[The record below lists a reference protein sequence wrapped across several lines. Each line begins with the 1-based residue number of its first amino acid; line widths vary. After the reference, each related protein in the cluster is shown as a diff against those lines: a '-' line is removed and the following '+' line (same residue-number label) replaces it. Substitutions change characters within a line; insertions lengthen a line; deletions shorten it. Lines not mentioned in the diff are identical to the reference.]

1 MTDTPQVPED
11 VVARFQPRTTV
22 FSGGKYDH
30 ETFAYQLLEPTT
42 AQAGEK
48 LPLVLF
54 LHGLGEC
61 GDDNRLQLMYL
72 PEQMSTP
79 AWRERYPCYF
89 IAPQCRLEERWITS
103 LSPSVPV
110 RWGEGPDERL
120 TTTEQLSVVEQI
132 LDTACAELPI
142 DLDRVY
148 LTGLSMGGYGSWLHG
163 EAVAIGMAA
172 AGEIAV
178 AMGLWSRADQARQLA
193 LIDAAGLPRHW
204 PQLDPEAVLRCLQG
218 DKKVREG
225 RLRFVLPTAIGSVEI
240 RDDVERDTILEAL
253 RACAQGSELLS
264 G

>member
-148 LTGLSMGGYGSWLHG
+148 LTGLSMGGYGSWLLAARQPDRFAAVAPICGGGDVRFAGRLAHTPLWAVHG
-163 EAVAIGMAA
+163 EQDTVVPPQRSREMIQAIRSAGGTPKYTELDGVAHNSWTPAYSEDVGVI
-172 AGEIAV
+172 EW
-178 AMGLWSRADQARQLA
+178 LFSQRR
-193 LIDAAGLPRHW
+193 
-204 PQLDPEAVLRCLQG
+204 
-218 DKKVREG
+218 
-225 RLRFVLPTAIGSVEI
+225 GS
-240 RDDVERDTILEAL
+240 A
-253 RACAQGSELLS
+253 
-264 G
+264 